1 MLALISC
8 SLWWEERWSGP
19 LVVFLG
25 ATRVHEPTKAVVL
38 LGRDSEVSP
47 ARLVA
52 VPVRERETL

>member
-1 MLALISC
+1 M
-8 SLWWEERWSGP
+8 
-19 LVVFLG
+19 VFLG

-52 VPVRERETL
+52 VPVREREAL